1 MSAIRIEGGKG
12 TILRNCSVR
21 GFHTGISIKE
31 GELDLDNVTL
41 TDNRIGLD
49 SIDSEVTITTSDIH
63 DNDIDVFIQKTSRL
77 KVIDSIMEKLA
88 FDGGQMLLQKFPSGL
103 DIDTTLVKDLSKKF
117 F

>member
-1 MSAIRIEGGKG
+1 LSAIRIEGGKG

-41 TDNRIGLD
+41 TDNRIGLQ
-49 SIDSEVTITTSDIH
+49 SIDSEVTITNSVIH
-63 DNDIDVFIQKTSRL
+63 DNEIDVLIHKTSL

-88 FDGGQMLLQKFPSGL
+88 FDGGQMLLQKFPSSL
-103 DIDTTLVKDLSKKF
+103 DIDTAT
-117 F
+117 